1 MVRPRMTYHHNRR
14 LKAHLDPE
22 TTISP
27 AQYLVAVF
35 VADEIRANT
44 SEFSISLNRLA
55 KEARLS
61 YATAQRSITALVK
74 ANILE
79 IIRPHTRYTAPIYRL
94 AVSCPDLCGDLR
106 DHNTQQELAW
116 IEALQKPQHTFKN
129 SSDVA
134 KSDISIGVSATYIN
148 KRDEEDITILQD
160 FVEGSLELAILLD
173 LLKQPKTAIEEE
185 ILVSA
190 TKHPKTMSQTLLGLL
205 PKSIEGEKRIRAY
218 LAKVLSDS
226 PERLKLN
233 IELLLAQQSSSHLI
247 ATNSEAKTAK
257 KGIDLPDYKVAITKE
272 RFNSWITLVSGV
284 KSEFNWLSSFWSDV
298 ETKSPYYFD
307 ALHFGFIDTYAQSY
321 LAETFAHNWLKQGL
335 IQLSD
340 FYKPD
345 HFGKFVF
352 THTKE
357 FEQAKTKGWST
368 WQAENLLERVL
379 ENITQQDIDNSL
391 NPDEKKKL
399 AHSKQLEQEWIE
411 AHPQLRAYE
420 YYGSDE
426 YRSNTKLGLVFSIDK
441 RDVAERMLI
450 GLNDIFLPAE
460 QYLYSLQ
467 KFVDALPQEPPKVDF
482 MDYMKNTFTLQDDLD
497 ILLKLIPERPEGHK
511 KHVRKF
517 ATAYLDLLKTN
528 TFSDIKSM
536 LYKAT
541 GLDYYEPN
549 LKQLQGDTYS
559 LAPDN
564 YLLKV
569 VEDNKEPAWI
579 THAKASSD

>member
-1 MVRPRMTYHHNRR
+1 MTYHHNRR

-44 SEFSISLNRLA
+44 SEFSISLTRLA

-61 YATAQRSITALVK
+61 YATAQRSISALVK

-129 SSDVA
+129 SSVVA

-205 PKSIEGEKRIRAY
+205 PKSVEGEKRIRAY

-247 ATNSEAKTAK
+247 ATSSEAKTAK
-257 KGIDLPDYKVAITKE
+257 KGIDLPDYKVAITKD
-272 RFNSWITLVSGV
+272 RFNSWITSVSGV
-284 KSEFNWLSSFWSDV
+284 QSDFRFMQDFFQTAQSSQDYADPCIFGYLAKTFEPSEAEISRAVNKQVWFKQGLVQYAHTTRGSKTLVFQHDLYLASELFRYD
-298 ETKSPYYFD
+298 
-307 ALHFGFIDTYAQSY
+307 AQSY
-321 LAETFAHNWLKQGL
+321 LTKVQET
-335 IQLSD
+335 
-340 FYKPD
+340 
-345 HFGKFVF
+345 
-352 THTKE
+352 
-357 FEQAKTKGWST
+357 
-368 WQAENLLERVL
+368 
-379 ENITQQDIDNSL
+379 ITAQDIEEWTS
-391 NPDEKKKL
+391 PDEKEKI
-399 AHSKQLEQEWIE
+399 AYTKQHELSWIE
-411 AHPQLRAYE
+411 ANPNARRHE
-420 YYGSDE
+420 YFGSDE
-426 YRSNTKLGLVFSIDK
+426 YKS
-441 RDVAERMLI
+441 EREA
-450 GLNDIFLPAE
+450 GN
-460 QYLYSLQ
+460 LYEVS
-467 KFVDALPQEPPKVDF
+467 KVDIANRILALYNSDF
-482 MDYMKNTFTLQDDLD
+482 NCLMGEDFTYWVEQLPSDSKQSFEEYLKTTFTLQDDLD

-511 KHVRKF
+511 KHIRKF

-528 TFSDIKSM
+528 TFPDIKRM

-559 LAPDN
+559 LAPDK

-569 VEDNKEPAWI
+569 VEDNKEPEWI
-579 THAKASSD
+579 TRARASSV